1 MTPAEPTVLVVG
13 GGPAGVVAAAR
24 LAAAGNATTLVDA
37 GTLHASGP
45 FESVLASARPWLDR
59 LGFGPE
65 LGEAAEVDPLRH
77 GARWGGTELVW
88 RDDPAPGLLLRR
100 GPFDRRLRALARE
113 RGLTVLE
120 DARVVE
126 NGDGSCRVVE
136 RSGRTLGPW
145 RPAIVVVATGRT
157 TRARLPLSP
166 TGPRTLA
173 FGCVGEPAAGDRG
186 SAVVEAVPDGWI
198 WTYAPHQGPACATVL
213 LDTVEVARLGRAAL
227 LGRALAAA
235 AGPAARLLG
244 ASVRHATDATPAV
257 WRGVVAE
264 RRLRIGDAMAT
275 IDPLAS
281 QGVEKAFAAGDH
293 AAAVVHTAL
302 REPRW
307 RSRLFA
313 CHQRFELGVQAAHQR
328 TAEEWYRREERFA
341 DQPFW
346 ASRRVPVAR
355 STADVSARAANQPL
369 RLACHVLP
377 GQVLVRA
384 GAEFVPADGA
394 IDQRTGEE
402 VARIGY
408 VPVPALLARFRTPTS
423 LATAVADGAS
433 DPHLFVLPPR
443 AVHAALEELLRR
455 GWLTPADGA
464 PDSR

>member
-1 MTPAEPTVLVVG
+1 MTHVEPTVLVVG

-24 LAAAGNATTLVDA
+24 LAAAGHATTLVDA

-65 LGEAAEVDPLRH
+65 LGAAAEVDPLRH
-77 GARWGGTELVW
+77 GARWGGPELVW
-88 RDDPAPGLLLRR
+88 RDDRAPGLLLRR

-113 RGLTVLE
+113 RGVAVLE
-120 DARVVE
+120 GARVVE
-126 NGDGSCRVVE
+126 NGDGSWLVVE
-136 RSGRTLGPW
+136 RCGRTHGPW
-145 RPAIVVVATGRT
+145 RPEIVVVATGRT
-157 TRARLPLSP
+157 RRARVPMVPS
-166 TGPRTLA
+166 GPRTLA

-186 SAVVEAVPDGWI
+186 TAVVEAVPDGWI
-198 WTYAPHQGPACATVL
+198 WTYAPQQGPACATVL
-213 LDTVEVARLGRAAL
+213 LDTVEVARVGRAAL
-227 LGRALAAA
+227 LARAFAATQ
-235 AGPAARLLG
+235 GPAARLVG
-244 ASVRHATDATPAV
+244 AKVLHATDATPAGR
-257 WRGVVAE
+257 RGAADD
-264 RRLRIGDAMAT
+264 RRLTIGDAMAT

-328 TAEEWYRREERFA
+328 TAEEWYRREGRFA

-346 ASRRVPVAR
+346 SSRRVPAAH
-355 STADVSARAANQPL
+355 STDDVSARAANQPL
-369 RLACHVLP
+369 CLASHVQP

-384 GAEFVPADGA
+384 GAEFVAADGA

-402 VARIGY
+402 VAKIGY
-408 VPVPALLARFRTPTS
+408 VPVPALLARFQAPTT
-423 LATAVADGAS
+423 LPNAVADGAN
-433 DPHLFVLPPR
+433 DARLFVLPPR
-443 AVHAALEELLRR
+443 AVHEALLDLLRR

>member
-1 MTPAEPTVLVVG
+1 MTHAEPTVLVVG

-24 LAAAGNATTLVDA
+24 LAAAGHATTLVDA

-77 GARWGGTELVW
+77 GARWGGSELVW
-88 RDDPAPGLLLRR
+88 RDDQAPGLLLRR
-100 GPFDRRLRALARE
+100 GPFDRRLRALLRS
-113 RGLTVLE
+113 RGVTVLE
-120 DARVVE
+120 GARVVE
-126 NGDGSCRVVE
+126 NGDGSCHVRE
-136 RSGRTLGPW
+136 RRGRTHGPW
-145 RPAIVVVATGRT
+145 RPEIVVVATGRT

-173 FGCVGEPAAGDRG
+173 FGCVGEPAVGDRG
-186 SAVVEAVPDGWI
+186 TAVVEAVPDGWI

-213 LDTVEVARLGRAAL
+213 LDTVEVSRVGRAAL
-227 LGRALAAA
+227 LARAFAAA
-235 AGPAARLLG
+235 EGPAARLVG
-244 ASVRHATDATPAV
+244 ARVLHATDATPAV
-257 WRGVVAE
+257 WRGTVDE

-313 CHQRFELGVQAAHQR
+313 CHRRFELGVQAAHQR

-346 ASRRVPVAR
+346 TSRRVSSATSSGRPTEQAGNQLLRVA
-355 STADVSARAANQPL
+355 S
-369 RLACHVLP
+369 HVQP

-384 GAEFVPADGA
+384 GAEFVAAEGA
-394 IDQRTGEE
+394 LDQRTGEE

-408 VPVPALLARFRTPTS
+408 VPIPALLARFRTPTTLPS
-423 LATAVADGAS
+423 AVADGAN
-433 DPHLFVLPPR
+433 DARLFVLPPR
-443 AVHAALEELLRR
+443 AVHAALQELLRR
-455 GWLTPADGA
+455 GWLTPADGE

>member
-1 MTPAEPTVLVVG
+1 MTHAEPTVLVVG

-24 LAAAGNATTLVDA
+24 LAAAGHATTLVDA

-59 LGFGPE
+59 LGFGPQ
-65 LGEAAEVDPLRH
+65 LGDAAEVDPLRH
-77 GARWGGTELVW
+77 GARWGGPELVW
-88 RDDPAPGLLLRR
+88 REDQAPGLLLRR
-100 GPFDRRLRALARE
+100 GPFDRRLRALVQE
-113 RGLTVLE
+113 RGATVLE
-120 DARVVE
+120 GARVVE
-126 NGDGSCRVVE
+126 NGDGSCLVLE
-136 RSGRTLGPW
+136 RSGRVHGPW
-145 RPAIVVVATGRT
+145 RPEIVVVATGRT
-157 TRARLPLSP
+157 TRARLPLLP
-166 TGPRTLA
+166 TRPRTLA
-173 FGCVGEPAAGDRG
+173 FGCVGEPAAEDRG
-186 SAVVEAVPDGWI
+186 TAVVEAVPDGWI
-198 WTYAPHQGPACATVL
+198 WTYVPQRGAACATVF
-213 LDTVEVARLGRAAL
+213 LDSSEVARVGRAVL
-227 LGRALAAA
+227 LARAFAAA
-235 AGPAARLLG
+235 EGPAARLVG
-244 ASVRHATDATPAV
+244 AKVLHATDATPAV
-257 WRGVVAE
+257 WRGAVDE

-293 AAAVVHTAL
+293 AAAVVHSAL

-307 RSRLFA
+307 QSRLFG

-355 STADVSARAANQPL
+355 STDDAMVRAANRPL
-369 RLACHVLP
+369 RLASHVQS

-384 GAEFVPADGA
+384 GAEFVAADGA
-394 IDQRTGEE
+394 IDHHTGEE

-408 VPVPALLARFRTPTS
+408 VPIPALLARFQTPTT
-423 LATAVADGAS
+423 LPAAVADGAN
-433 DPHLFVLPPR
+433 DARLFVLPPR
-443 AVHAALEELLRR
+443 AVHAALQELLRR